1 MLGLVAFGLLAAG
14 RVVGA
19 DSAVL
24 LVVATPAALM
34 SLYLTYVLLRDRLE
48 CRICWVGNVANVMIW
63 SLLAAETFGR

>member
-24 LVVATPAALM
+24 LVVATPAVLM

-48 CRICWVGNVANVMIW
+48 CRICWVGNVANVLIW